1 MRFMKRVQGIIAIA
15 VYVMLA
21 VLVLGGCPYS
31 PPGADKADAGDR
43 GTVPERP
50 ECTDKVS
57 ACRNK
62 CYQADLGP
70 ACRDCCVEN
79 GDRCD
84 RNESY
89 SFYACLDV

>member
-1 MRFMKRVQGIIAIA
+1 MKTPKRIQGRMVVAGYA
-15 VYVMLA
+15 LCLVMA
-21 VLVLGGCPYS
+21 GCPPYT
-31 PPGADKADAGDR
+31 PPGADKVEASDS

-50 ECTDKVS
+50 ECTDRVS

-70 ACRDCCVEN
+70 ACRSCCEDV
-79 GDRCD
+79 GKACD

-89 SFYACLDV
+89 SFNACLNL